1 MVLLYNKNTGGE
13 QIEKTDVYYI
23 SYCFGYYFSGCFVLY
38 VVCSYSILSISSW
51 FRWNKKWNCETN
63 QYEYDDYFSEYRG
76 KETYYIARVKISGVT
91 SYVAYN
97 KDLALVDTYQGS
109 VADSKDVQQA
119 IEQKYQIVID
129 DLEVGYEN
137 ERFVYYGRYQEDE
150 SLLYVYY
157 DLMSGEFIKAVRL
170 G

>member
-1 MVLLYNKNTGGE
+1 MKSVKPINMNMMIILVN
-13 QIEKTDVYYI
+13 I
-23 SYCFGYYFSGCFVLY
+23 
-38 VVCSYSILSISSW
+38 VVRKHIILQ
-51 FRWNKKWNCETN
+51 EL
-63 QYEYDDYFSEYRG
+63 
-76 KETYYIARVKISGVT
+76 KISGVT

>member
-1 MVLLYNKNTGGE
+1 MKKQTFIISVIVLVIILAVVSFYMLFVH
-13 QIEKTDVYYI
+13 IPYYQYHHGLDEI
-23 SYCFGYYFSGCFVLY
+23 RNE
-38 VVCSYSILSISSW
+38 I
-51 FRWNKKWNCETN
+51 CETN

-76 KETYYIARVKISGVT
+76 KETYYIVRVKINGVV

-97 KDLALVDTYQGS
+97 KDLTLVDTYQGS
-109 VADSKDVQQA
+109 VADSKNVQQA
-119 IEQKYQIVID
+119 IEQKYQIIID

>member
-1 MVLLYNKNTGGE
+1 MNGLKKQTFIISVIVLVIILAVVSFYMLFVH
-13 QIEKTDVYYI
+13 IPYYQYHHGLDEI
-23 SYCFGYYFSGCFVLY
+23 RNE
-38 VVCSYSILSISSW
+38 I
-51 FRWNKKWNCETN
+51 CETN

>member
-1 MVLLYNKNTGGE
+1 MNRLKKQTFIISVIVLVIILAVVSFYMLFVH
-13 QIEKTDVYYI
+13 IPYYQYHHGLDEI
-23 SYCFGYYFSGCFVLY
+23 RNE
-38 VVCSYSILSISSW
+38 I
-51 FRWNKKWNCETN
+51 CETN
-63 QYEYDDYFSEYRG
+63 QYENDDYFSEYRG

>member
-1 MVLLYNKNTGGE
+1 MNRLKKQTFIISVIVLVIILAVVSFYMLFVH
-13 QIEKTDVYYI
+13 IPYYQYHHGLDEI
-23 SYCFGYYFSGCFVLY
+23 RNE
-38 VVCSYSILSISSW
+38 I
-51 FRWNKKWNCETN
+51 CETN

-76 KETYYIARVKISGVT
+76 KETYYIVRVKINGVV

-97 KDLALVDTYQGS
+97 KDLTLVDTYQGS
-109 VADSKDVQQA
+109 VADSKNVQQA
-119 IEQKYQIVID
+119 IEQKYQIIID

>member
-1 MVLLYNKNTGGE
+1 MKKQTFIISVIVLVIILAVVSFYMLFVH
-13 QIEKTDVYYI
+13 IPYYQYHHGLDEI
-23 SYCFGYYFSGCFVLY
+23 RNE
-38 VVCSYSILSISSW
+38 I
-51 FRWNKKWNCETN
+51 CETN

-129 DLEVGYEN
+129 DLEVVYEN

>member
-1 MVLLYNKNTGGE
+1 MKKQTFIISVIVLVIILAFVSFYMLFVH
-13 QIEKTDVYYI
+13 IPYYQYHHGLDEI
-23 SYCFGYYFSGCFVLY
+23 RNE
-38 VVCSYSILSISSW
+38 I
-51 FRWNKKWNCETN
+51 CETN

>member
-1 MVLLYNKNTGGE
+1 MNRLKKHTFIISVIVLVIILAVVSFYMLFVH
-13 QIEKTDVYYI
+13 IPYYQYHHGLDEI
-23 SYCFGYYFSGCFVLY
+23 RNE
-38 VVCSYSILSISSW
+38 I
-51 FRWNKKWNCETN
+51 CETN

-97 KDLALVDTYQGS
+97 KDLTLVDTYQGS
-109 VADSKDVQQA
+109 VADTKDVQQA

>member
-1 MVLLYNKNTGGE
+1 M
-13 QIEKTDVYYI
+13 
-23 SYCFGYYFSGCFVLY
+23 
-38 VVCSYSILSISSW
+38 
-51 FRWNKKWNCETN
+51 
-63 QYEYDDYFSEYRG
+63 
-76 KETYYIARVKISGVT
+76 
-91 SYVAYN
+91 AYN

>member
-1 MVLLYNKNTGGE
+1 MNRLKKQTFMISVIVLVIILAVVSFYMLF
-13 QIEKTDVYYI
+13 VHVPYYQYHHGLDEI
-23 SYCFGYYFSGCFVLY
+23 RNE
-38 VVCSYSILSISSW
+38 I
-51 FRWNKKWNCETN
+51 CETN

-76 KETYYIARVKISGVT
+76 KETYYIVRVKINGVV

-97 KDLALVDTYQGS
+97 KDLTLVDTYQGS
-109 VADSKDVQQA
+109 VADSKNVQQA
-119 IEQKYQIVID
+119 IEQKYQIIID

-137 ERFVYYGRYQEDE
+137 ERFVYYGRYQENE

>member
-1 MVLLYNKNTGGE
+1 MKKQTFIISVIVLVIILAVVSFYMLF
-13 QIEKTDVYYI
+13 VHVPYYQYHHGLDEI
-23 SYCFGYYFSGCFVLY
+23 RNE
-38 VVCSYSILSISSW
+38 I
-51 FRWNKKWNCETN
+51 CETN

-76 KETYYIARVKISGVT
+76 KETYYIVRVKINGVV

-97 KDLALVDTYQGS
+97 KDLTLVDTYQGS
-109 VADSKDVQQA
+109 VADSKNVQQA
-119 IEQKYQIVID
+119 IEQKYQIIID

-137 ERFVYYGRYQEDE
+137 ERFVYYGRYQENE

>member
-1 MVLLYNKNTGGE
+1 MKLKQFALLFAGALFAGGCMLGPNYKKPETQLPAASQEDFSIFTTTKWWEVFEDPVLNKME
-13 QIEKTDVYYI
+13 DEA
-23 SYCFGYYFSGCFVLY
+23 L
-38 VVCSYSILSISSW
+38 
-51 FRWNKKWNCETN
+51 
-63 QYEYDDYFSEYRG
+63 
-76 KETYYIARVKISGVT
+76 
-91 SYVAYN
+91 AYN

>member
-1 MVLLYNKNTGGE
+1 MKKQTFIISVIVLVIILAVVSFYMLFVH
-13 QIEKTDVYYI
+13 IPYYQYHHGLDEI
-23 SYCFGYYFSGCFVLY
+23 RNE
-38 VVCSYSILSISSW
+38 I
-51 FRWNKKWNCETN
+51 CETN

-76 KETYYIARVKISGVT
+76 KETYYIVRVKINGVV

-97 KDLALVDTYQGS
+97 KDLTLVDTYQGS
-109 VADSKDVQQA
+109 VADSKNVQQA
-119 IEQKYQIVID
+119 IEQKYQIIID

-137 ERFVYYGRYQEDE
+137 ERFVYYGRYQENE

>member
-1 MVLLYNKNTGGE
+1 MDRLKKHTFIISVVVLVIILAVVSFYMLF
-13 QIEKTDVYYI
+13 VHVPYYQYHHQLDEI
-23 SYCFGYYFSGCFVLY
+23 RNE
-38 VVCSYSILSISSW
+38 I
-51 FRWNKKWNCETN
+51 CETN

>member
-1 MVLLYNKNTGGE
+1 MKKQTFIISVIVLVIILAVVSFYMLFVH
-13 QIEKTDVYYI
+13 IPYYQYHHGLDEI
-23 SYCFGYYFSGCFVLY
+23 RNE
-38 VVCSYSILSISSW
+38 I
-51 FRWNKKWNCETN
+51 CETN

-109 VADSKDVQQA
+109 VADSQDVQQA

>member
-1 MVLLYNKNTGGE
+1 MKKQTFIISVIVLVIILAVVSFYMLFVH
-13 QIEKTDVYYI
+13 IPYYQYHHGLDEI
-23 SYCFGYYFSGCFVLY
+23 RNE
-38 VVCSYSILSISSW
+38 I
-51 FRWNKKWNCETN
+51 CETN

-150 SLLYVYY
+150 LLLYVYY
-157 DLMSGEFIKAVRL
+157 DSHVWRVYKGSKVRVVVWMN
-170 G
+170 

>member
-1 MVLLYNKNTGGE
+1 MNRLKKQTFIISVIVLVIILAVVSFYMLFVH
-13 QIEKTDVYYI
+13 IPYYQYHHGLDEI
-23 SYCFGYYFSGCFVLY
+23 RNE
-38 VVCSYSILSISSW
+38 I
-51 FRWNKKWNCETN
+51 CETN

-109 VADSKDVQQA
+109 VADSQDVQQA

>member
-1 MVLLYNKNTGGE
+1 MNRLKKQTFIISVIVLVIILAFVSFYMLFVH
-13 QIEKTDVYYI
+13 IPYYQYHHGLDEI
-23 SYCFGYYFSGCFVLY
+23 RNE
-38 VVCSYSILSISSW
+38 I
-51 FRWNKKWNCETN
+51 CETN

>member
-1 MVLLYNKNTGGE
+1 MKKQTFMISVIVLVIILAVVSFYMLF
-13 QIEKTDVYYI
+13 VHVPYYQYHHGLDEI
-23 SYCFGYYFSGCFVLY
+23 RNE
-38 VVCSYSILSISSW
+38 I
-51 FRWNKKWNCETN
+51 CETN

-76 KETYYIARVKISGVT
+76 KETYYIVRVKINGVV

-97 KDLALVDTYQGS
+97 KDLTHVDTYQGS
-109 VADSKDVQQA
+109 VADSKNVQQA
-119 IEQKYQIVID
+119 IEQKYQIIID

>member
-1 MVLLYNKNTGGE
+1 MNRLKKQTFIISVIVLVIILAVVSFYMLFVH
-13 QIEKTDVYYI
+13 IPYYQYHHGLDEI
-23 SYCFGYYFSGCFVLY
+23 RNE
-38 VVCSYSILSISSW
+38 I
-51 FRWNKKWNCETN
+51 CETN

-97 KDLALVDTYQGS
+97 KDLVLVDTYQGS

>member
-1 MVLLYNKNTGGE
+1 MNRLKKQTFIISVIVLVIILAVVSFYMLFVH
-13 QIEKTDVYYI
+13 IPYYQYHHGLDEI
-23 SYCFGYYFSGCFVLY
+23 RNE
-38 VVCSYSILSISSW
+38 I
-51 FRWNKKWNCETN
+51 CETN

-97 KDLALVDTYQGS
+97 KDLTLVDTYQGS

>member
-1 MVLLYNKNTGGE
+1 MNRLKKQTFMISVIVLVIILAVVSFYMLF
-13 QIEKTDVYYI
+13 VHVPYYQYHHGLDEI
-23 SYCFGYYFSGCFVLY
+23 RNE
-38 VVCSYSILSISSW
+38 I
-51 FRWNKKWNCETN
+51 CETN

-76 KETYYIARVKISGVT
+76 KETYYIVRVKINGVV

-97 KDLALVDTYQGS
+97 KDLTLVDTYQGS
-109 VADSKDVQQA
+109 VADSKNVQQA
-119 IEQKYQIVID
+119 IEQKYQIIID

>member
-1 MVLLYNKNTGGE
+1 MNRLKKQTFMISVIVLVIILAVVSFYMLF
-13 QIEKTDVYYI
+13 VHVPYYQYHHGLDEI
-23 SYCFGYYFSGCFVLY
+23 RNE
-38 VVCSYSILSISSW
+38 I
-51 FRWNKKWNCETN
+51 CETN

-76 KETYYIARVKISGVT
+76 KETYYIARVKIRGVT

-97 KDLALVDTYQGS
+97 KDLTLVDTYQGS

-119 IEQKYQIVID
+119 IEQKYQIVVD

>member
-1 MVLLYNKNTGGE
+1 MKKQTFMISVIVLVIILAVVSFYMLF
-13 QIEKTDVYYI
+13 VHVPYYQYHHGLDEI
-23 SYCFGYYFSGCFVLY
+23 RNE
-38 VVCSYSILSISSW
+38 I
-51 FRWNKKWNCETN
+51 CETN

-76 KETYYIARVKISGVT
+76 KETYYIVRVKINGVV

-97 KDLALVDTYQGS
+97 KDLTLVDTYQGS
-109 VADSKDVQQA
+109 VADSKNVQQA

-137 ERFVYYGRYQEDE
+137 ERFVYYGRYQENE

>member
-1 MVLLYNKNTGGE
+1 MNRLKKQTFIISVIVLVIILAVVSFYMLFVH
-13 QIEKTDVYYI
+13 IPYYQYHHGLDEI
-23 SYCFGYYFSGCFVLY
+23 RNE
-38 VVCSYSILSISSW
+38 I
-51 FRWNKKWNCETN
+51 CETN
-63 QYEYDDYFSEYRG
+63 QYEYGDYFSEYRG